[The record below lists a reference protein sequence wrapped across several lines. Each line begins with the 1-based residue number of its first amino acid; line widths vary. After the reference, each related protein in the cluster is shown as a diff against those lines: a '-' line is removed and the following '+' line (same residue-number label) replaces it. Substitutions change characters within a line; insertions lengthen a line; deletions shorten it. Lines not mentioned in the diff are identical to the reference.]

1 MTIVFSPTRRV
12 TNRRISCLVFG
23 FLDVATAVDS
33 TTKIRAIVVGR
44 LSDSSDSARGESEP
58 PTSSQGIVVAA

>member
-1 MTIVFSPTRRV
+1 MVSGYQKVLDGGDSPLTMVFSRKL

-23 FLDVATAVDS
+23 FLDVVTVVDN

-44 LSDSSDSARGESEP
+44 LSDSSDSAWRE
-58 PTSSQGIVVAA
+58 